1 MYITKHWKKNIF
13 IIQVSLIW
21 VSDFQMCVCNL
32 VWFCL
37 CIPTFL
43 QGRILCF
50 NCICIRPRSL
60 CICNC
65 TLWPRR
71 KKADRRILL
80 RVRTRRASVIHQPNH
95 LSQTISAKL
104 SQPSQIIHFNHL
116 SQTVSF
122 PQLGNQCE
130 SLFLAGSE
138 TFYSDLDANL
148 WKDFLDFLVIS
159 GWSANKLGSQ
169 QCSIPLW
176 ERQWQWMRTCH
187 NRKQT
192 TAAKQTTNKFPQR
205 TYFIAALQPVMQKYC
220 CNSFSK
226 EVI

>member
-1 MYITKHWKKNIF
+1 MSVWRNISLHNRKFWAVFLKITNRCQMVGCVNVFNKTLKKNIF

-21 VSDFQMCVCNL
+21 VSVSDYQMCVCNL

-104 SQPSQIIHFNHL
+104 SQPSQINHFNHL

-122 PQLGNQCE
+122 PQLGNQCD
-130 SLFLAGSE
+130 SIFLAGS
-138 TFYSDLDANL
+138 
-148 WKDFLDFLVIS
+148 
-159 GWSANKLGSQ
+159 
-169 QCSIPLW
+169 
-176 ERQWQWMRTCH
+176 
-187 NRKQT
+187 
-192 TAAKQTTNKFPQR
+192 
-205 TYFIAALQPVMQKYC
+205 
-220 CNSFSK
+220 
-226 EVI
+226 

>member
-1 MYITKHWKKNIF
+1 MRCFSQNYQQMPDVWMYITKHWKKNIF

-21 VSDFQMCVCNL
+21 VSDYQMCVCNL

-37 CIPTFL
+37 CISTFL

-104 SQPSQIIHFNHL
+104 SQPSQINHFNHL

-122 PQLGNQCE
+122 PQLGNQCD
-130 SLFLAGSE
+130 SIFLAGS
-138 TFYSDLDANL
+138 
-148 WKDFLDFLVIS
+148 
-159 GWSANKLGSQ
+159 
-169 QCSIPLW
+169 
-176 ERQWQWMRTCH
+176 
-187 NRKQT
+187 
-192 TAAKQTTNKFPQR
+192 
-205 TYFIAALQPVMQKYC
+205 
-220 CNSFSK
+220 
-226 EVI
+226 